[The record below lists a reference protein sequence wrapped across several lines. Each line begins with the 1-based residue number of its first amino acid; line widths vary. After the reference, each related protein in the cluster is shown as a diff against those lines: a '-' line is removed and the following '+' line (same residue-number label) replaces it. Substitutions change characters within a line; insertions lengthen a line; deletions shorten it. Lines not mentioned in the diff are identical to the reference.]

1 MLSNGIYEFMK
12 PQLCRIILVSK
23 NLLSTKKVDH
33 VHGYLLFTLNATEMS
48 ELVEFNLQW
57 THHKTSVT
65 SQPGLVM
72 D

>member
-1 MLSNGIYEFMK
+1 MK
-12 PQLCRIILVSK
+12 PQLCWIFIV
-23 NLLSTKKVDH
+23 NKKVDLVH
-33 VHGYLLFTLNATEMS
+33 IHGYLLFTLNATEMS